1 MPRISGACS
10 PCRAGG
16 AKPGIAARR
25 CSCSHARARS
35 TPRPC
40 GTSAPRSTSWWR
52 ALRPPPPRRCDRSRA
67 PRSCA
72 RGDRCIVCSR
82 SSSCSRSPCMQAWPG
97 TSATGGSLIEI
108 KARIFVVLA
117 ILFVAPRA
125 FAQLSPGPLS
135 AAHAKLDDDASCNQ
149 CHSSG
154 KKVDQPKCLECH
166 APLGKRLEAGLGLH
180 ASFGG
185 QPCEACHVEHVGVKA
200 RLIRWPGGAPEKL
213 DHAKAGW
220 PLEGKH
226 AQVACATCHD
236 QKTPSGTVTFLGK
249 KTVCASCHKDPHEGK
264 FGANCQSCHNQID
277 FKRVNEVAIDHAKT
291 AFPLTGKHQAVAC
304 KACHGEPP

>member
-1 MPRISGACS
+1 
-10 PCRAGG
+10 
-16 AKPGIAARR
+16 
-25 CSCSHARARS
+25 
-35 TPRPC
+35 
-40 GTSAPRSTSWWR
+40 
-52 ALRPPPPRRCDRSRA
+52 
-67 PRSCA
+67 
-72 RGDRCIVCSR
+72 
-82 SSSCSRSPCMQAWPG
+82 
-97 TSATGGSLIEI
+97 LIEI

-117 ILFVAPRA
+117 ILLVAPRA

-154 KKVDQPKCLECH
+154 KKVDQPKCLQCH
-166 APLGKRLEAGLGLH
+166 TPLAKRLEAGLGLH

-185 QPCEACHVEHVGVKA
+185 QPCAACHVEHVGVKA

-226 AQVACATCHD
+226 AGVACATCHD

-304 KACHGEPP
+304 KACHGEPPRWKGIEFASCSSCHTDPHKGRFQGTCESCHTTASWTRVRGFAAKHPLLSLANGHARVACRTCHDKGNEKPPSRGSECVSCHQQVHEAASSPAPEAAQAD